1 MTLHPSTTPIALL
14 FAVAALAVVAPGGAQ
29 TSAEDPAAR
38 GLDVFVHAPDDAAPR
53 GLLPVQIEVV
63 GYPTA
68 VVMKPLAGATVEAT
82 WDPETL
88 GLGADP
94 APPVRAVADAAGRV
108 HLEVPVPPGKQA
120 ALTLLIEARSG
131 EHRRTRS
138 VSVQRVQ
145 PHRVGLHVPD
155 PQVVPGSTISSWVR
169 VQSAITGEPM
179 PRTPVT
185 LELMEGG
192 TSRFTAR
199 VTTDLAG
206 MAMIRVPIPRTE
218 EPWWTWDLR
227 ATTFGI
233 DGEAAGSAGATL
245 SLREETPGTPRMSA
259 SWATAAVRTGDK
271 VAFVVRIRDASED
284 AVVALPVRTW
294 IGPKGTRPPKDTREW
309 EKVSTQTLT
318 NVRGEV
324 EGSTI
329 APTTVAT
336 GGTTIR
342 LVARAR
348 VDGNDLEQEVSV
360 SVGMPSSSAELF
372 PEASSIVPG
381 IEQHMLLRVQDARSR
396 PVSATF
402 NVEGDGLRARV
413 TTDKFGEADIT
424 WAAPYDLGARRDV
437 GPCSG
442 GVAAAV
448 VVRPEGEVPAL
459 APRRGPFELCVKVDR
474 EAAGLVRA
482 DTTLARAGERARVR
496 VLTAPAAGA
505 RQVKGPWSVVLSSW
519 DGAESAGAW
528 VEDGAEGAEIKL
540 PPGASGLWSIS
551 AVSPGRKGISREAAG
566 VVLVTPT
573 TLPQLVARIA
583 GGRAAPGDAVEVE
596 ADLTDGHG
604 RALPGSVSAIVI
616 DLHGGGSLGGLDQL
630 DTRNRLCSAVE
641 QGGFEAASGSPDERC
656 KGLIEGDPSLEGAR
670 RGMLG
675 GRLTAPIAA
684 DADPG
689 KEGEPLVEAFRQVV
703 RSLEGAVF
711 EATESADRLREARRK
726 GPKGWAFNAELMELV
741 TSEMDPAPQT
751 PGGEPLTLADLVAV
765 DPQVSFDNV
774 ARRVTRL
781 KLFRALIAVR
791 AFRRERSLD
800 PDDQLPK
807 DPNVMLR
814 RLVSGGQLEPSM
826 LLDPWGGTMEFVKTA
841 GPPLPLLSVVRGFEL
856 RAPGP
861 DGVLGNADD
870 VRDPFARVLRSGT
883 PYAEAVQEDRIVDAK
898 LDMEVGD
905 TTVAGWEALFNA
917 FTGTSLGASGLGL
930 SGIGEGGGGR
940 GEGIGLGSI
949 GTIGRGAG
957 RGTTG
962 IPTGV
967 AFWSPPVRTDDK
979 GRVKIKVPL
988 GDIETTW
995 RIALVAVPD
1004 RALPATTTIDVPVV
1018 LPLSARVDSGAA
1030 WVEGD
1035 VVSAAVT
1042 VRNRTSS
1049 VVNATMSVVAS
1060 GVAALDDASRA
1071 GLRVDVPAQGSAT
1084 VPVRVRAPSPGQA
1097 SLRITTRAAGLS
1109 DDVVTHTWEVKP
1121 AGEPTDTAHVEWVEG
1136 ESDFGPWLDRRPHR
1150 ALGPARLV
1158 LERGADKAIDVALE
1172 ALDPDRLDSADGMVE
1187 AMDAAGRIRRWATAR
1202 GGANDP
1208 TAKRAG
1214 VIVRR
1219 AAGRLRAYLGYRE
1232 DAVSRA
1238 ALRRAN
1244 AWQDL
1249 GKGLDSDETRGA
1261 CPPKNPP
1268 TDRLEILEA
1277 EPAPARGSAL
1287 ACWDTFVSDTTSD
1300 LALQR
1305 DPEALARAVIAL
1317 ADRPHRAALAAAM
1330 ADRLR
1335 ELVALRPSGGVS
1347 LPEAAASDRSARSII
1362 YAGLL
1367 RATLF
1372 GARGPAPAPRL
1383 AAWLIVQRDA
1393 LGGYGSPAAT
1403 RAAVQA
1409 LLAAPITSAGKTTV
1423 VITTDGVRR
1432 EIEVGPS
1439 DSQVVPLDRKAQ
1451 SLQLEVRGPGVIAR
1465 LERPVLR
1472 LWSMPPADTAS
1483 PVHLDVVWPTA
1494 RPGDKAAL
1502 RLSVRHDLRR
1512 RATVDIRLPLP
1523 PGVSLAAPVSGVR
1536 QLQGVLAVRR
1546 DVAAA
1551 SRDGVLQIP
1560 LRFTLAG
1567 RFTVPEGSARLADEH
1582 APRAIAPARPL
1593 IIH

>member
-1 MTLHPSTTPIALL
+1 
-14 FAVAALAVVAPGGAQ
+14 
-29 TSAEDPAAR
+29 
-38 GLDVFVHAPDDAAPR
+38 
-53 GLLPVQIEVV
+53 
-63 GYPTA
+63 
-68 VVMKPLAGATVEAT
+68 
-82 WDPETL
+82 
-88 GLGADP
+88 
-94 APPVRAVADAAGRV
+94 
-108 HLEVPVPPGKQA
+108 
-120 ALTLLIEARSG
+120 
-131 EHRRTRS
+131 
-138 VSVQRVQ
+138 
-145 PHRVGLHVPD
+145 
-155 PQVVPGSTISSWVR
+155 
-169 VQSAITGEPM
+169 
-179 PRTPVT
+179 
-185 LELMEGG
+185 
-192 TSRFTAR
+192 
-199 VTTDLAG
+199 
-206 MAMIRVPIPRTE
+206 
-218 EPWWTWDLR
+218 
-227 ATTFGI
+227 
-233 DGEAAGSAGATL
+233 
-245 SLREETPGTPRMSA
+245 
-259 SWATAAVRTGDK
+259 
-271 VAFVVRIRDASED
+271 VRIRDASED
-284 AVVALPVRTW
+284 AVVGLPVLTW
-294 IGPKGTRPPKDTREW
+294 VGPKGTRPPKDTKEW
-309 EKVSTQTLT
+309 EKVSTQALT
-318 NVRGEV
+318 NARGEV
-324 EGSTI
+324 EGSTT

-336 GGTTIR
+336 GGTTIH

-360 SVGMPSSSAELF
+360 SVGMPSSTAELF

-424 WAAPYDLGARRDV
+424 WAAPFDLGARRDV

-459 APRRGPFELCVKVDR
+459 APRRGPFELCVTVDR
-474 EAAGLVRA
+474 GAVGLVRA

-505 RQVKGPWSVVLSSW
+505 RQVKGPWSVVLSSS
-519 DGAESAGAW
+519 DGAESVGTW
-528 VEDGAEGAEIKL
+528 VEDGADGAEIKL

-573 TLPQLVARIA
+573 TLPRLVARIA

-630 DTRNRLCSAVE
+630 DTRTKLCNAIEQSGVE
-641 QGGFEAASGSPDERC
+641 SASGSPDERC
-656 KGLIEGDPSLEGAR
+656 DGLIEGDPSLEGAR

-689 KEGEPLVEAFRQVV
+689 KEVEPLIDAFRQVV

-741 TSEMDPAPQT
+741 TSSMEPAPQT
-751 PGGEPLTLADLVAV
+751 PGGEPLMLADLAAV

-781 KLFRALIAVR
+781 KLFRALVAVR
-791 AFRRERSLD
+791 AFRRERMLD
-800 PDDQLPK
+800 PSDQLPR

-814 RLVSGGQLEPSM
+814 QLVSGGQLEPSM

-841 GPPLPLLSVVRGFEL
+841 GPPIPLLSVVRGFEL

-917 FTGTSLGASGLGL
+917 FTGTILGGGLGL
-930 SGIGEGGGGR
+930 TGIGEGGGGR
-940 GEGIGLGSI
+940 GEGIGLGGI
-949 GTIGRGAG
+949 GTIGHGAG

-1018 LPLSARVDSGAA
+1018 LPLSARVDSGAV

-1042 VRNRTSS
+1042 VRNRTPNI
-1049 VVNATMSVVAS
+1049 VKATMSVVAS
-1060 GVAALDDASRA
+1060 GVAALDDASRSA
-1071 GLRVDVPAQGSAT
+1071 LRVDVPAEGSAT

-1097 SLRITTRAAGLS
+1097 SLRVTTRAAGLP

-1136 ESDFGPWLDRRPHR
+1136 ALDLGQWLDRRPHR

-1158 LERGADKAIDVALE
+1158 LERGADKTIDAALE

-1187 AMDAAGRIRRWATAR
+1187 AMEAAGRIRRWATKR
-1202 GGANDP
+1202 GGADDP
-1208 TAKRAG
+1208 LAKRAG

-1219 AAGRLRAYLGYRE
+1219 AAGRLRAYLDHHE
-1232 DAVSRA
+1232 AAVSRA

-1244 AWQDL
+1244 VWEDL
-1249 GKGLDSDETRGA
+1249 GKGLDSDEVRGA
-1261 CPPKNPP
+1261 CPPKRS
-1268 TDRLEILEA
+1268 TSDRLAILEA
-1277 EPAPARGSAL
+1277 EPVPAKGSAL
-1287 ACWDTFVSDTTSD
+1287 ACWDAFVSDATSD

-1305 DPEALARAVIAL
+1305 DPEALARAVMAL

-1347 LPEAAASDRSARSII
+1347 LPEAAAADRSARSII

-1372 GARGPAPAPRL
+1372 GTRGPAPAPRL
-1383 AAWLIVQRDA
+1383 AAWLIVQRDV

-1409 LLAAPITSAGKTTV
+1409 LLAAPITAAGKTTV
-1423 VITTDGVRR
+1423 VVTTDGVRR

-1439 DSQVVPLDRKAQ
+1439 DSQVVPLAMKAQ
-1451 SLQLEVRGPGVIAR
+1451 SLQLEVQGPGVIAR

-1512 RATVDIRLPLP
+1512 QATVDIRLPLP

-1546 DVAAA
+1546 DVVSAAHE
-1551 SRDGVLQIP
+1551 GVLQIP
-1560 LRFTLAG
+1560 LRFSLAG

-1593 IIH
+1593 TIP